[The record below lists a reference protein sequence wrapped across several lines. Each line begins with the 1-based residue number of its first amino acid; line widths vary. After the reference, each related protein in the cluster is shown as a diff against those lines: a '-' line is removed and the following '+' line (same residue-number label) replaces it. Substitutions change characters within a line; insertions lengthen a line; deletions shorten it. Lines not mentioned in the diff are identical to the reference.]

1 MSEPGFTR
9 RVLEAFLPS
18 FPGGRV
24 GIALLLLRLF
34 VGAAFLFHGS
44 GKTGELE
51 SFAQE
56 FGVPVPLAAAAAY
69 GQLIGAILLILGLL
83 TALGAALIAGTM
95 ATAMAK
101 LIERGESFV
110 NPEGHSWEGSCLY
123 LVVTIAILLLGP
135 GRYSCDTLLFSRGTT
150 RGHDFASDAH
160 ALPGT

>member
-1 MSEPGFTR
+1 MGEVHVLKGRGPRSEPGFSRTA
-9 RVLEAFLPS
+9 LEAFLPS

-83 TALGAALIAGTM
+83 TPLGAALIAGTM
-95 ATAMAK
+95 GVATAK
-101 LIERGESFV
+101 LIEGRR
-110 NPEGHSWEGSCLY
+110 
-123 LVVTIAILLLGP
+123 TIHIHRSGP
-135 GRYSCDTLLFSRGTT
+135 
-150 RGHDFASDAH
+150 
-160 ALPGT
+160 